1 MDFSL
6 LAFTDQHTLTNIL
19 ITPHIRTKIIRS
31 LGQHSIIPFTSAAT
45 LPNTN
50 VGKQAESK
58 HVVDTL
64 GTNGYPRNFIREVER
79 KRMVTQGATLSPEE
93 LVCVFFERVEQNTNE
108 YAVLPYI
115 RGLTEPLKR
124 LLKRYDIKVISKLL
138 RTLNQ
143 MLPSPKDRPSEEKQT
158 NVIYQINCADCS

>member
-1 MDFSL
+1 
-6 LAFTDQHTLTNIL
+6 
-19 ITPHIRTKIIRS
+19 
-31 LGQHSIIPFTSAAT
+31 
-45 LPNTN
+45 
-50 VGKQAESK
+50 
-58 HVVDTL
+58 
-64 GTNGYPRNFIREVER
+64 
-79 KRMVTQGATLSPEE
+79 MVTQGATLSPEE

-115 RGLTEPLKR
+115 RGLTELLKR

-138 RTLNQ
+138 WTLNQ

>member
-1 MDFSL
+1 
-6 LAFTDQHTLTNIL
+6 
-19 ITPHIRTKIIRS
+19 
-31 LGQHSIIPFTSAAT
+31 
-45 LPNTN
+45 
-50 VGKQAESK
+50 
-58 HVVDTL
+58 
-64 GTNGYPRNFIREVER
+64 
-79 KRMVTQGATLSPEE
+79 MVTQGATLSPEE
-93 LVCVFFERVEQNTNE
+93 LVCVFFERVERNTNE

-158 NVIYQINCADCS
+158 NAGADPGRGESGSSHGQIFSTLEYFALTFLKILD